1 MIVFSPPR
9 GRWSDDLA
17 SDPNL
22 SSPEQSEQELEARK
36 EESGN
41 EEDREDH
48 VYQSLERQ
56 ENNLV
61 TEPVYAQLKVRLY
74 RNVLYVPDLLPPL
87 LYL

>member
-1 MIVFSPPR
+1 M
-9 GRWSDDLA
+9 
-17 SDPNL
+17 
-22 SSPEQSEQELEARK
+22 EAKK

-61 TEPVYAQLKVRLY
+61 TEPVYALPHKQLKVRFC
-74 RNVLYVPDLLPPL
+74 RKVLYVLDLLALL